1 MKGHPHAGHMGA
13 EKLTI
18 KRIPL
23 LNVLDRDNEKLMVV
37 KGSLPGARNSKLK
50 FFVE

>member
-1 MKGHPHAGHMGA
+1 MKGHPHAGHMGS
-13 EKLTI
+13 EQKTI

-23 LNVLDRDNEKLMVV
+23 LKVLEKLMVV

>member
-1 MKGHPHAGHMGA
+1 LEREG
-13 EKLTI
+13 
-18 KRIPL
+18 
-23 LNVLDRDNEKLMVV
+23 EKLMVV

>member
-23 LNVLDRDNEKLMVV
+23 LKVLDRDNEKLMVV
-37 KGSLPGARNSKLK
+37 KGSLPGARNSS
-50 FFVE
+50 

>member
-1 MKGHPHAGHMGA
+1 MKGHPHAGHMGS
-13 EKLTI
+13 EQTTI
-18 KRIPL
+18 KRISL
-23 LNVLDRDNEKLMVV
+23 LKVLEREGEKLMVV

>member
-1 MKGHPHAGHMGA
+1 
-13 EKLTI
+13 
-18 KRIPL
+18 
-23 LNVLDRDNEKLMVV
+23 MVV

>member
-1 MKGHPHAGHMGA
+1 MKGHPHAGHM
-13 EKLTI
+13 EDSNLTI
-18 KRIPL
+18 KVCPL
-23 LNVLDRDNEKLMVV
+23 LKVLDRDNEKLMVV

>member
-13 EKLTI
+13 ERLTI
-18 KRIPL
+18 KKIPL
-23 LNVLDRDNEKLMVV
+23 VKVFEREGEKLIVV